1 MYARLMT
8 MNPFA
13 GARTVKSAP
22 AAPEPTERQVEY
34 LTALA
39 RQVHGENADEY
50 LLSLQETGRW
60 TKRYVSAEIETL
72 KDRARTL
79 TVSKVEGVPEGF
91 HVHGTE
97 VFKVQRAPGE
107 PRGTWEYVGRSVLR
121 FLSAETVLT
130 LEKAREF
137 GHLYGICAR
146 CGATLTDEESIR
158 RGIGPVCAGR
168 F

>member
-39 RQVHGENADEY
+39 RKVHGENADEY

-60 TKRYVSAEIETL
+60 TKAALSAEIDRL
-72 KDRARTL
+72 KEAA
-79 TVSKVEGVPEGF
+79 SK
-91 HVHGTE
+91 
-97 VFKVQRAPGE
+97 
-107 PRGTWEYVGRSVLR
+107 
-121 FLSAETVLT
+121 
-130 LEKAREF
+130 
-137 GHLYGICAR
+137 
-146 CGATLTDEESIR
+146 
-158 RGIGPVCAGR
+158 VCAGR